1 MKSPKVHFVAGAVF
15 MVLLMMAF
23 NHAGSAQQHPGVP
36 IGAGPIALRG
46 NHLKASGF
54 ELSAFV
60 ATGPANRLEFP
71 QFLGPNRNATLKGR
85 HLASGWDRQ
94 PPIEVWRHSM
104 GTGWSGFAVADGLA
118 VTQEEREGRAD
129 AGNEAQYCQLWK
141 RRRHCRAQ

>member
-60 ATGPANRLEFP
+60 ATGSS
-71 QFLGPNRNATLKGR
+71 NRNCLCTLR
-85 HLASGWDRQ
+85 ESN
-94 PPIEVWRHSM
+94 
-104 GTGWSGFAVADGLA
+104 FAVFGTTLFCAPRRFQGKDGVFIHIFFPAPAPSNLIQGI
-118 VTQEEREGRAD
+118 TLYQEGAHGYG
-129 AGNEAQYCQLWK
+129 APVLFPGP
-141 RRRHCRAQ
+141 